1 MNRRE
6 VIRALRRVRRKAAA
20 GEYRD
25 YQGGVCCRLRGE
37 LGMPGPDWID
47 DLVRDGLADW
57 PLNSGEAGFPV
68 PGGSVVYFD
77 GTPRWS
83 GRMLGY
89 RLSLIDH
96 LIGKLERKEI

>member
-6 VIRALRRVRRKAAA
+6 VIRALQRVRRKAVA
-20 GEYRD
+20 GEYRA
-25 YQGGVCCRLRGE
+25 YMGGVCCRLRVE
-37 LGMPGPDWID
+37 LGACVD
-47 DLVRDGLADW
+47 DLIEAGLADW
-57 PLNSGEAGFPV
+57 PLNSGENGFPV
-68 PGGSVVYFD
+68 PGGADTYFD

-83 GRMLGY
+83 GKMLGY

>member
-6 VIRALRRVRRKAAA
+6 VIRALRRVRRKAVV
-20 GEYRD
+20 GQYGP
-25 YQGGVCCRLRGE
+25 YHGGVCCHLEGVLPKGSTCCVE
-37 LGMPGPDWID
+37 
-47 DLVRDGLADW
+47 DLMRDGLADW
-57 PLNSGEAGFPV
+57 PLNSGEPSFPV
-68 PGGSVVYFD
+68 PGGSAVYFD

-83 GRMLGY
+83 GKMLEY

>member
-6 VIRALRRVRRKAAA
+6 VIRALRRVRTKAVA
-20 GEYRD
+20 GEYRS
-25 YQGGVCCRLRGE
+25 YFGGVCCRLRGE
-37 LGMPGPDWID
+37 LAGRGNVCVD
-47 DLVRDGLADW
+47 DLVEVGLADW
-57 PLNSGEAGFPV
+57 PLNSGERGFPV
-68 PGGSVVYFD
+68 PGGSSVYFD

-83 GRMLGY
+83 GEMLEY